1 MPLHVDVLPPS
12 PPPTADTGGSS
23 SADGLSTSGIVAVS
37 VGILVLLVVIV
48 LYVVSQRRIPSRGR
62 IGGPQWHQ

>member
-1 MPLHVDVLPPS
+1 MPLPVDVLPPS
-12 PPPTADTGGSS
+12 PPPTTETGGSS
-23 SADGLSTSGIVAVS
+23 SGDGLSTSGIFAVS

-48 LYVVSQRRIPSRGR
+48 LYVVSQRRKPCGGR